1 MINRGHHE
9 APAQLEVATDKIKK
23 IVCLYNPD
31 IFIVWPEVSVEG
43 DDQYGKQILSLRY
56 MQNIVCLKDK
66 ILEEDQLDSSNI
78 FDVFS
83 FIKYKVKK
91 ETDE

>member
-1 MINRGHHE
+1 M
-9 APAQLEVATDKIKK
+9 
-23 IVCLYNPD
+23 
-31 IFIVWPEVSVEG
+31 WPEVSVEG
-43 DDQYGKQILSLRY
+43 GDQYGKQILSQLY

>member
-1 MINRGHHE
+1 
-9 APAQLEVATDKIKK
+9 
-23 IVCLYNPD
+23 
-31 IFIVWPEVSVEG
+31 VEG
-43 DDQYGKQILSLRY
+43 GDQYGKQILSQRY